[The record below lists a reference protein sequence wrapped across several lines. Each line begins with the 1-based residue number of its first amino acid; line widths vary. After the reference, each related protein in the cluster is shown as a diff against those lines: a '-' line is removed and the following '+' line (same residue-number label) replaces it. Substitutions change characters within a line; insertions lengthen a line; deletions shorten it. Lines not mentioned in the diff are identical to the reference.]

1 MKTPLSRLRITGNVE
16 GVSYLLLL
24 GVAMP
29 LKYLAGL
36 PVAVKISGWIHGVLF
51 VGFGFALLEVWMVQK
66 WEFRKVFAAFMASLI
81 PFGTFFLDTRIR
93 KEEQALKE
101 TSGPGVVVPSRKP

>member
-81 PFGTFFLDTRIR
+81 PSGTFFLDTRIR